1 MVLDQNVKREI
12 IYIHTELKSWIP
24 VLFRLYL
31 QNWET
36 FGKNR
41 QLLMF
46 LRGKSVAVVGGTW
59 EVEIFE
65 HQRACLGSWTLQPPK
80 FNITQGK

>member
-46 LRGKSVAVVGGTW
+46 LRGKSVAVVGGT
-59 EVEIFE
+59 
-65 HQRACLGSWTLQPPK
+65 
-80 FNITQGK
+80 

>member
-36 FGKNR
+36 FGKKSPTFDVSPR
-41 QLLMF
+41 QIGGGGWGN
-46 LRGKSVAVVGGTW
+46 LRSGD
-59 EVEIFE
+59 F
-65 HQRACLGSWTLQPPK
+65 
-80 FNITQGK
+80 

>member
-12 IYIHTELKSWIP
+12 IYIHTALKSWIP

-36 FGKNR
+36 LEKIANFHR
-41 QLLMF
+41 F
-46 LRGKSVAVVGGTW
+46 LRGKSVAVVGGT
-59 EVEIFE
+59 
-65 HQRACLGSWTLQPPK
+65 
-80 FNITQGK
+80 